1 MTHLIF
7 PDGARSIL
15 GLDCSSTCIG
25 WAAFHAGQPV
35 RFGHSDLT
43 GDIAR
48 RCAHAN
54 DVVAELLD
62 THRPLLVVI
71 ESPVARFAKAVIPQ
85 ARVSGSILALFH
97 QRGTLW
103 QEVTP
108 SVAKRALA
116 GDGAAMKKEMVAAAC
131 ALMDLPHYAIETV
144 RGKVSALYDGGGVY
158 MTEDEADAVALA
170 LVGSSLRVVTTA
182 AAA

>member
-25 WAAFHAGQPV
+25 HAALHAGQPV
-35 RFGHSDLT
+35 RYGHIDLT
-43 GDIAR
+43 GDIAH
-48 RCAHAN
+48 RCAQAN
-54 DVVAELLD
+54 DVVADLLD
-62 THRPLLVVI
+62 VHKPLLVVI

-103 QEVTP
+103 QEVAP

-131 ALMDLPHYAIETV
+131 NLMGLVGYTIATMK
-144 RGKVSALYDGGGVY
+144 GKVTAVVGPHCLLN
-158 MTEDEADAVALA
+158 EDEADAIALA
-170 LVGSSLRVVTTA
+170 LVGSSLRVVTVSA
-182 AAA
+182 AA